1 MLFNSP
7 LFLFLFLPC
16 LYLLYRVVPPG
27 WRNGTLLAAS
37 LLFYSWAEP
46 VFVFWA
52 LGSAF
57 LDWILGEVISRR
69 NEPGIRKAAVT
80 LGVVANVALLAYF
93 KYANFFWA
101 NLVVV
106 LKGLGLIPSP
116 LLHVALPIA
125 ISFIV
130 FEKITYLVD
139 LYRGDG
145 RRADSFL
152 TYMTYVFYFPKLLAG
167 PIIRYHDIDEQL
179 RRREVTWVGFRDG
192 MIRFLF
198 GLAKKVLLADHIGH
212 LADQIFSLPAQ
223 QLEMSLAWIGV
234 VCFTA
239 QIYFDFCGY
248 SDMAIGLSLIFGFR
262 LKENFRQPYT
272 AINFTDFWRRWHIS
286 LSTWIRD
293 YLYIPLG
300 GNRHSLARTY
310 FNLCLCF
317 FLSGLW
323 HGASWTFIIWGL
335 YHGAMLIADRV
346 FWKEWQKRLPKIM
359 NIAITFFLVMISW
372 VIFRSESFAQMG
384 TFLRTMFI
392 PQPLITPNFIWV
404 SPDIIFALAV
414 AYFTI
419 FLPLVPR
426 YERILSW
433 YENLVLRRT
442 FELTAAYGLFVFALA
457 RIATS
462 SFQAFIYFR
471 F

>member
-7 LFLFLFLPC
+7 PFLFLFFPC
-16 LYLLYRVVPPG
+16 LYFLYRSVPKS
-27 WRNGTLLAAS
+27 WRNGILLAAS
-37 LLFYSWAEP
+37 LFFYAWAEP
-46 VFVFWA
+46 IFLFWA

-57 LDWILGEVISRR
+57 LDWALGEVISRR
-69 NEPGIRKAAVT
+69 AEPGIRKAAVS
-80 LGVVANVALLAYF
+80 LGVIANVALLVYF
-93 KYANFFWA
+93 KYVNFFWA

-106 LKGLGLIPSP
+106 LKNFGISSSP

-145 RRADSFL
+145 RRADNLL
-152 TYMTYVFYFPKLLAG
+152 TYMLYVFYFPKLLAG
-167 PIIRYHDIDEQL
+167 PIIRYQDIDEQL
-179 RRREVTWVGFRDG
+179 RQRQVTWIDFRDG
-192 MIRFLF
+192 IIRFLF
-198 GLAKKVLLADHIGH
+198 GLAKKVLIADQLGH
-212 LADQIFSLPAQ
+212 LANEIFRLPAQ
-223 QLEMSLAWIGV
+223 QLDMSMAWVGV
-234 VCFTA
+234 LCFTA
-239 QIYFDFCGY
+239 QIYFDFSGY
-248 SDMAIGLSLIFGFR
+248 SDMAIGLSRTFGFR

-272 AINFTDFWRRWHIS
+272 AVNFTDFWRRWHIS

-300 GNRHSLARTY
+300 GNRHSIARTY

-323 HGASWTFIIWGL
+323 HGAAWTFILWGL

-346 FWKEWQKRLPKIM
+346 FWKEWQKHLPKIV
-359 NIAITFFLVMISW
+359 NVGITFFLVMLSW
-372 VIFRSESFAQMG
+372 VIFRADSLNQIGIYFRA
-384 TFLRTMFI
+384 MFI
-392 PQPLITPNFIWV
+392 PQQVEPNLLWI
-404 SPDIIFALAV
+404 SPDIVFTLAV
-414 AYFTI
+414 AYFII

-426 YERILSW
+426 FERVLSW
-433 YENLVLRRT
+433 YESLALRRT
-442 FELTAAYGLFVFALA
+442 FELATAYGLFVFALA
-457 RIATS
+457 RIAAT

>member
-7 LFLFLFLPC
+7 PFLFLFFPC
-16 LYLLYRVVPPG
+16 LYFLYRSVPNSC
-27 WRNGTLLAAS
+27 RNGVLLVAS
-37 LLFYSWAEP
+37 LFFYAWAEP
-46 VFVFWA
+46 IFLFWA

-57 LDWILGEVISRR
+57 LDWVLGEIISRR
-69 NEPGIRKAAVT
+69 KEPGIRKAAVT

-106 LKGLGLIPSP
+106 FKSLGLVSSP

-145 RRADSFL
+145 RRADSLL
-152 TYMTYVFYFPKLLAG
+152 TYMLYVFYFPKLLAG
-167 PIIRYHDIDEQL
+167 PIIRYRDIDEQL
-179 RRREVTWVGFRDG
+179 RQRRVTWIDFRDG
-192 MIRFLF
+192 IIRFLF
-198 GLAKKVLLADHIGH
+198 GLAKKVLIADQLGH
-212 LADQIFSLPAQ
+212 LADEIFRLPAQ
-223 QLEMSLAWIGV
+223 QLDMSMAWVGV
-234 VCFTA
+234 FCFTA

-248 SDMAIGLSLIFGFR
+248 SDMAIGLSRTFGFR

-272 AINFTDFWRRWHIS
+272 AVNFTDFWHRWHIS
-286 LSTWIRD
+286 LSTWIRN

-300 GNRHSLARTY
+300 GNRHSIARTY

-323 HGASWTFIIWGL
+323 HGAAWTFILWGL
-335 YHGAMLIADRV
+335 YHGTMLMADRL
-346 FWKEWQKRLPKIM
+346 FWKEWQKHLPKIV
-359 NIAITFFLVMISW
+359 NVAITFFLVMLSW
-372 VIFRSESFAQMG
+372 VIFRADSLNQIGIYFRA
-384 TFLRTMFI
+384 MFI
-392 PQPLITPNFIWV
+392 PQQVEPNLLWV
-404 SPDIIFALAV
+404 SPDIIFTLAV
-414 AYFTI
+414 AYFII

-426 YERILSW
+426 YERVLSW
-433 YENLVLRRT
+433 YESLTLRRT
-442 FELTAAYGLFVFALA
+442 FELATAYGLFVFALA
-457 RIATS
+457 RIAAAS
-462 SFQAFIYFR
+462 YQAFIYFR

>member
-16 LYLLYRVVPPG
+16 LYFIYRFAPNT
-27 WRNGTLLAAS
+27 WRNRILLAAS
-37 LLFYSWAEP
+37 LFFYSWAEP
-46 VFVFWA
+46 TFVFWA
-52 LGSAF
+52 LGSTF
-57 LDWILGEVISRR
+57 LDWVLGEVISRR
-69 NEPGIRKAAVT
+69 PEPNIRKGALT

-93 KYANFFWA
+93 KYANFAWA
-101 NLVVV
+101 NFAAV
-106 LKGLGLIPSP
+106 LKHFGSQSSS

-139 LYRGDG
+139 LYREDC
-145 RRADSFL
+145 RPADNLL
-152 TYMTYVFYFPKLLAG
+152 TYMLYVFYFPKLLAG
-167 PIIRYHDIDEQL
+167 PIIRYHDIDQQL
-179 RRREVTWVGFRDG
+179 RQRQVTWVDFRDG

-212 LADQIFSLPAQ
+212 LANEVFALPAQ
-223 QLEMSLAWIGV
+223 QLDMPLAWIGV
-234 VCFTA
+234 LCFSA
-239 QIYFDFCGY
+239 QIYFDFSGY
-248 SDMAIGLSLIFGFR
+248 SDMAIGLSRIFGFR

-300 GNRHSLARTY
+300 GNRYSLARTY

-323 HGASWTFIIWGL
+323 HGAAWTFIIWGL
-335 YHGAMLIADRV
+335 FHGTMLIADRV
-346 FWKEWQKRLPKIM
+346 FWKEWQNHLPKVI
-359 NIAITFFLVMISW
+359 NVAITFCLVMISW
-372 VIFRSESFAQMG
+372 VIFRAQSLDQ
-384 TFLRTMFI
+384 TAFYLRAMFI
-392 PQPLITPNFIWV
+392 PESVEPTLLSV
-404 SPDIIFALAV
+404 SPDIVFTLAV
-414 AYFTI
+414 AYFII
-419 FLPLVPR
+419 FLPLLPR
-426 YERILSW
+426 FEKILAW
-433 YENLVLRRT
+433 YEGLALRRT
-442 FELTAAYGLFVFALA
+442 VELAGAYGLLLFALA

-462 SFQAFIYFR
+462 SYQAFLYFR